1 MSDAHRM
8 AADLAGIVGEAHVK
22 TGEDQVSQ
30 YAVDH
35 LVPWGVVFPRDIR
48 QVSDIV
54 RYANEKNLAIVPWG
68 SGSKIGL
75 GNPPKKLDIVVSM
88 ARMNHMKDVD
98 VSNLTL
104 TVEAG
109 VRLLDIQARLATE
122 DDRCYLPLQD
132 LSAESGE
139 MICSDRSH
147 SGCFLPID
155 APFGRRATI
164 GGIMACNSSGPRR
177 LLYNLPRDLILGTRF
192 VAPNGDIIGTGGK
205 TVKNVSGYDISKLM
219 IGSTGTLGILC
230 EMTLRVLPLP
240 ERMETLIFS
249 FGNFADSSTLCSLI
263 HETSLLPAAV
273 EMMNDRAFGSLRLGD
288 LEDFKPGPYVV
299 AVALEAFGEAV
310 ERMERE
316 IKPMAKQANRIAEVA
331 LTGDHH
337 SLFWLAVS
345 EMILSL
351 AGKAEE
357 ELVSARLNYPIS
369 CWKDVIQFAEGAM
382 SEKGLDAAFQ
392 VHTGSGVSTVNIL
405 LNGDGSREDAR
416 TVLQMLLSR
425 CREKGGNMVLLQA
438 PAEMKREVP
447 VWGEPGSDLILMK
460 RIKEALD
467 PNGVM
472 SPGRFID
479 GL

>member
-1 MSDAHRM
+1 MSDVHKM

-30 YAVDH
+30 YSVDQS
-35 LVPWGVVFPRDIR
+35 VPWGVVFPKDIQ
-48 QVSDIV
+48 QVSDVV
-54 RYANEKNLAIVPWG
+54 RYANEKGLAIVPWG
-68 SGSKIGL
+68 SGSKMGQ
-75 GNPPKKLDIVVSM
+75 GNPPEKLDIVVSM
-88 ARMNHMKDVD
+88 ARLSHMKDVD
-98 VSNLTL
+98 VSNLTI

-109 VRLLDIQARLATE
+109 VKLLDIQARLATE
-122 DDRCYLPLQD
+122 DDRCYLPLHD
-132 LSAESGE
+132 LSVESGE

-164 GGIMACNSSGPRR
+164 GGIIACNSSGPRR

-249 FGNFADSSTLCSLI
+249 FGNFADASTLCSLI
-263 HETSLLPAAV
+263 YETNLLPAAV
-273 EMMNDRAFGSLRLGD
+273 EMMNERAFDSLSLGD
-288 LEDFKPGPYVV
+288 LEGFKPGPYVV
-299 AVALEAFGEAV
+299 AVALEAFSEAV

-316 IKPMAKQANRIAEVA
+316 TKEMAKQANRVGEVVV
-331 LTGDHH
+331 TGDRH

-345 EMILSL
+345 EMLPSLSN
-351 AGKAEE
+351 KAEG
-357 ELVSARLNYPIS
+357 LVSARLNYPIS
-369 CWKDVIQFAEGAM
+369 CWKELIQFAEASM
-382 SEKGLDAAFQ
+382 AEKGLEGAFQ

-405 LNGDGSREDAR
+405 LNGDGSREKAAG
-416 TVLQMLLSR
+416 VLQGLLSR
-425 CREKGGNMVLLQA
+425 CREEGGNMVLLQA
-438 PAEMKREVP
+438 PAEVKRQVP
-447 VWGEPGSDLILMK
+447 VWGQPGSDLVLMK
-460 RIKEALD
+460 RIKKALD
-467 PNGVM
+467 PKGVM

-479 GL
+479 GM